1 MSMWGAVVS
10 VCALGTAPVTVAC
23 ARDSARWHAAAAA
36 LGQRVHVNSVCI
48 GPTEKCPRVL

>member
-1 MSMWGAVVS
+1 MWGAVVS